1 MKTIVPIFLAVLVL
15 CTACNR
21 KKDKLAAE
29 VYYHKLYE
37 SEIRNNM
44 PSGLSKEDS
53 MTLVHDYINQ
63 WVREQLLL
71 HEAERQLT
79 AREKNFDKKIDE
91 YRNTLLINALY
102 DKVAED
108 ITVDEAE
115 LKKEMADF
123 NKRYDNSY
131 AVKRPIMQLN
141 YIKLPKNSPLL
152 PEVRAILFDPARR
165 TSEKD
170 TLVALLGDSIEYM
183 LDDDQWLYVEDIQR
197 EVSVDIE
204 PEMVKT
210 HPTIEKEVG
219 NDHYL
224 LVILRYKNQRSVSET
239 EEEQA
244 AVRMMLLNQRR
255 QKYLDDYVNKLYDEA
270 LSKGV
275 IVQ

>member
-1 MKTIVPIFLAVLVL
+1 MRKILPIVIAALVL
-15 CTACNR
+15 FTACQK

-53 MTLVHDYINQ
+53 MTMVHEYINQ

-71 HEAERQLT
+71 HEADRLLS

-91 YRNTLLINALY
+91 YRNSLLINALY
-102 DKVAED
+102 DKLAEEM
-108 ITVDEAE
+108 TVDEAA

-141 YIKLPKNSPLL
+141 YVKLPKGSPIL
-152 PEVRAILFDPARR
+152 PEVRAILFDPSRR

-210 HPTIEKEVG
+210 HPTIEKEIG

-224 LVILRYKNQRSVSET
+224 LVILKYKSQRSVSET

-244 AVRMMLLNQRR
+244 AVRMMLVNQRR
-255 QKYLDDYVNKLYDEA
+255 QQYLDEYVNKLYDEA
-270 LSKGV
+270 LKKGV
-275 IVQ
+275 IIQ